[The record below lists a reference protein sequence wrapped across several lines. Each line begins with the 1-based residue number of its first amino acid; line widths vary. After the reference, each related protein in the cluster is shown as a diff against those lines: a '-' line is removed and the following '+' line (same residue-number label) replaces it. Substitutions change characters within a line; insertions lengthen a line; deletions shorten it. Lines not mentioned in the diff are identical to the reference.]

1 MAESIRK
8 TTFAHNVMTKYLEA
22 REISRRLEHL
32 AREVGW
38 LVCIF
43 HCKYSDQS
51 LMEMGF
57 TDKPL
62 CIC

>member
-38 LVCIF
+38 FAFSIANIQTSERWVLRI
-43 HCKYSDQS
+43 S
-51 LMEMGF
+51 
-57 TDKPL
+57 L